1 MLVKTKALVIHS
13 LRYGEADLIV
23 KCYTESSGLKSYL
36 LRRILKS
43 KKGKL
48 KTSMFQPLTQLDIEA
63 NHKDKNTLE
72 SIREAKVIRPYVS
85 LHTEIH
91 KSSVV
96 MFLAEML
103 RNSIQEEEQNQAL
116 YHFLEE
122 SLNWFDTS
130 EHFANFHLLFLVKLT
145 QYLGFYP
152 NESSTDLPYFN
163 LLDGDFQHVET
174 NKYCISN
181 QNSALLKQLLQS
193 NFDKVHE
200 IKLNKTRRKSFLEM
214 WLLYYELH
222 LHGFRKPKSL
232 EILHQLF

>member
-1 MLVKTKALVIHS
+1 
-13 LRYGEADLIV
+13 
-23 KCYTESSGLKSYL
+23 
-36 LRRILKS
+36 
-43 KKGKL
+43 
-48 KTSMFQPLTQLDIEA
+48 
-63 NHKDKNTLE
+63 
-72 SIREAKVIRPYVS
+72 
-85 LHTEIH
+85 
-91 KSSVV
+91 